1 MTMAKSISFTLPA
14 MEDLDGLSI
23 SAIHVDFDDM
33 SQIAQ
38 DNLSLESEKTV
49 IDVPCPPKGQ

>member
-1 MTMAKSISFTLPA
+1 MAKSISFTLPA
-14 MEDLDGLSI
+14 MEDFDGLSI

-38 DNLSLESEKTV
+38 DTLSLESEKTV
-49 IDVPCPPKGQ
+49 IDVPCPTKGQ

>member
-1 MTMAKSISFTLPA
+1 MAKSISFTLPA
-14 MEDLDGLSI
+14 MEDFDGLSI

-38 DNLSLESEKTV
+38 DTLSLESEKTV